1 MGLEFPTPKG
11 GISLMT
17 PDAPKHTLQSLPL
30 MLSIEIEKTVTAYS

>member
-11 GISLMT
+11 GISLAT
-17 PDAPKHTLQSLPL
+17 PDAPKGTLQSLPL